1 MEVLTRFG
9 NRPAWP
15 GDFPSQFTDESLK
28 PDSYSLMLSLPNQL
42 DTQFRE
48 LCSVEPTTVARALSD
63 LDGKAGATWVATDT
77 TRLVFFCRSSASG
90 DFDMKPYRYA
100 DASSFEVED
109 DGKFAYV
116 RITFPDRKVTLKF
129 SSMEQMTIGKLEG
142 YWTPVTEDT
151 NVQAPAQLTPMLIFL
166 ASLQALIQADRDLA
180 SQELG
185 WIQENMIDTNAL
197 RRAGAWLRAN
207 DLNQLVVHINEDL
220 SVEQKT
226 CLHAN
231 LISLAMADGAY
242 RAKEAEVIDQIR
254 EAIGLAKEK
263 HELIFDLLHA
273 RSDITVFFNEE
284 GDPVTPEALN
294 LCAACLL
301 AMSRHDGQP
310 HEREERMVRK
320 IIGRS
325 DAINSALTYVQQIG
339 LKGVLGFLPG
349 SLDEKQRRFILLN
362 LMMIATADGVFDRSK
377 QTLMDR
383 FRRRLQASEEAYQK
397 DFDLYLTFQNL
408 SIFSA
413 ETETS
418 AETEASA
425 ETKEPNE

>member
-1 MEVLTRFG
+1 
-9 NRPAWP
+9 
-15 GDFPSQFTDESLK
+15 
-28 PDSYSLMLSLPNQL
+28 MLNLPTQL
-42 DTQFRE
+42 EAQFRE
-48 LCSVEPTTVARALSD
+48 ICSVEPSAVARALSD

-77 TRLVFFCRSSASG
+77 TRLVFFCRSSSSG

-109 DGKFAYV
+109 DGKFAFM
-116 RITFPDRKVTLKF
+116 RITFPDRKVELKF
-129 SSMEQMTIGKLEG
+129 SSMEQMTIGKLEN
-142 YWTPVTEDT
+142 YWTPVTEDKS
-151 NVQAPAQLTPMLIFL
+151 VQAPAQLTPMLIFL

-197 RRAGAWLRAN
+197 RRAGAWLREN
-207 DLNQLVVHINEDL
+207 DLGQLVVRINEDL
-220 SVEQKT
+220 NVEQKT

-242 RAKEAEVIDQIR
+242 RAKEAEVIEQIR
-254 EAIGLAKEK
+254 DAIGLPQDK
-263 HELIFDLLHA
+263 HDLIFDLLLA
-273 RSDITVFFNEE
+273 RSDIKVFFNAE
-284 GDPVTPEALN
+284 GEPVSPESLN

-301 AMSRHDGQP
+301 AMARHDGQP

-325 DAINSALTYVQQIG
+325 DAINSALTYVQQLG

-349 SLDEKQRRFILLN
+349 TLDEKQRRFILLN
-362 LMMIATADGVFDRSK
+362 LMMIGTADGVFDRSK

-383 FRRRLQASEEAYQK
+383 FRRRLQVSEEVYQK

-408 SIFSA
+408 SVFAA
-413 ETETS
+413 ETPKP
-418 AETEASA
+418 
-425 ETKEPNE
+425 KE